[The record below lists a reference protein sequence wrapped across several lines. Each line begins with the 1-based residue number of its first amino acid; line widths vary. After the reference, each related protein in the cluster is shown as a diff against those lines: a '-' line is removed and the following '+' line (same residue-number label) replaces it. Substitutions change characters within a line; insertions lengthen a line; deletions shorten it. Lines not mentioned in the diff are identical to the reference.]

1 LLDHGLDLDAKDR
14 QGHSLRAMAAAS
26 DTLPAAVLQRL
37 PEIVTNPAR
46 VSSARSSTAM
56 PAPATSPK
64 AAVARALPILQQ
76 TGVTFRQKSG
86 CVSCHNNTLTA
97 RVTAEARRSGIPF
110 DEAIAKSEVTGIAKF
125 IESWRERNL
134 QGLGIPGDADT
145 VSYIL
150 LGLSDEGYPADPA
163 TDAMARFLKN
173 RQLADGSWRTVAHRP
188 PIESNDITVTALSMR
203 AAQIYAPAP
212 LRAQY
217 EQMTR
222 SAGKWLSTQTP
233 QCTEALAYQLQG
245 LKWAGQYTEQVRRMT
260 ITLAAQQRADGGWS
274 QLPTLSSDAYAT
286 GQALVALHDAG
297 GMKTTDPVYQR
308 GVAYLLK
315 TQHADGTWAVTSR
328 ALAIQPLFSIGF
340 PHGDDSWISAAGTNW
355 AVTALA
361 LAAR

>member
-1 LLDHGLDLDAKDR
+1 RASASDTIAADVLRRLSAAGSTSPAATASPDA
-14 QGHSLRAMAAAS
+14 AAPMMPVAAAS
-26 DTLPAAVLQRL
+26 PRAAV
-37 PEIVTNPAR
+37 V
-46 VSSARSSTAM
+46 
-56 PAPATSPK
+56 
-64 AAVARALPILQQ
+64 RALPILQQ

-97 RVTAEARRSGIPF
+97 RVTAEARRSRIPF
-110 DEAIAKSEVTGIAKF
+110 DEGVATSEVTSIAKF
-125 IESWRERNL
+125 LESWRERAL

-150 LGLSDEGYPADPA
+150 LGLSDEHYPADAA

-188 PIESNDITVTALSMR
+188 PIESSDITVTALSMR
-203 AAQIYAPAP
+203 AIQAYAPAP

-217 EQMTR
+217 QQA
-222 SAGKWLSTQTP
+222 SHAAGRWLAMQTP
-233 QCTEALAYQLQG
+233 QSTEARAFQLQG
-245 LKWAGQYTEQVRRMT
+245 LKWADQRAEQLRRLAT
-260 ITLAAQQRADGGWS
+260 ALAAEQRADGGWA

-297 GMKTTDPVYQR
+297 AMKTTDPVYQR

-315 TQHADGTWAVTSR
+315 TQYADGTWAVTSR
-328 ALAIQPLFSIGF
+328 ALAIQPLFTIGF
-340 PHGDDSWISAAGTNW
+340 PHGDNSWISAAATNW